1 MPYDYK
7 RELKELYQPPR
18 KPSVVTVP
26 PTTYVAVD
34 GQGDPNEPDGA
45 YQHAL
50 GLLYGISFTLKMA
63 PKAGVDLPG
72 YFAYVVPPLEGFW
85 TLDVADTFDPARKA
99 DFTWTSCIRLP
110 DFVTP
115 EVFAWACEEAT
126 RKKGGDFSAVRMMTV
141 EEGPCVQCLH
151 VGSYDDEPPAIEG
164 LHRFA
169 EDSGLA
175 IDLTPERRHHE
186 IYLSDPRRTAPEK
199 LKTVIR
205 LPVRPSR

>member
-18 KPSVVTVP
+18 KPGVVTVP
-26 PTTYVAVD
+26 PATYVAVD
-34 GQGDPNEPDGA
+34 GRGDPNEPDGA
-45 YQHAL
+45 YQRAL
-50 GLLYGISFTLKMA
+50 GLLYGLSFTLKMA

-85 TLDVADTFDPARKA
+85 TLDGTGAFDPARKD
-99 DFTWTSCIRLP
+99 DFAWTSCIRLP

-115 EVFAWACEEAT
+115 EIFEWARGEAE
-126 RKKGGDFSAVRMMTV
+126 RKKGGDFSAVRMMTLD
-141 EEGPCVQCLH
+141 EGLCVQRLH
-151 VGSYDDEPPAIEG
+151 VGPYDDEPPAIEE

-169 EDSGLA
+169 EEQGLA
-175 IDLTPERRHHE
+175 IDLTPQRRHHE

-205 LPVRPSR
+205 LPVRPA